1 MQPASL
7 LPDGYN
13 PFDLADAAAYG
24 RWRDAK
30 VAAYPTRLE
39 DLVVEV
45 SDPRRL
51 TAAEHAALLERL
63 CRANMAIYA
72 SRLGAC
78 SDKDIP
84 RELGRQFGLRRL
96 DYNMLADDD
105 GITPLAVAA
114 DGERRS
120 FIPYTNRPLRWHT
133 DGYYNA
139 PDRPIRAVLL
149 HCVSP
154 AAEGGVNGI
163 VDHEMAYIWLRE
175 RNPEWIRALM
185 APHVMTI
192 PPRLDEEGV
201 ARSRQS
207 GPVYFTDPHTRT
219 LHMRY
224 TARTHSIEWTTD
236 PDTQGA
242 VGALSEFLAG
252 DSPWIFHGRLESG
265 MGILSNNVLHDRSAF
280 TDHPSQKRLL
290 YRARYYD
297 RISGT

>member
-1 MQPASL
+1 MQMASTA
-7 LPDGYN
+7 PHADTR
-13 PFDLADAAAYG
+13 FDLADETAYA

-30 VAAYPTRLE
+30 VSAYPERLE
-39 DLVVEV
+39 ELVVEV
-45 SDPRRL
+45 NDPRRL
-51 TAAEHAALLERL
+51 TDAEHAALLERL
-63 CRANMAIYA
+63 RRANMAIYA
-72 SRLGAC
+72 SRLGGC
-78 SDKDIP
+78 PDKDIL
-84 RELGRQFGLRRL
+84 RELGRQFGLQRL

-105 GITPLAVAA
+105 GITPLAVANN
-114 DGERRS
+114 GERKT

-154 AAEGGVNGI
+154 AAEGGVNGV

-207 GPVYFTDPHTRT
+207 GPVFSTDSNSRT

-236 PDTQGA
+236 PETRGA
-242 VGALSEFLAG
+242 VGALTELLAG
-252 DSPWIFHGRLESG
+252 ASPWIFHGRLEAG

-297 RISGT
+297 RIAGT

>member
-1 MQPASL
+1 VQPASL
-7 LPDGYN
+7 PVPGSD
-13 PFDLADAAAYG
+13 PFDPVDDAAYQ
-24 RWRDAK
+24 RWHDAK
-30 VAAYPTRLE
+30 VAGYPARLE

-45 SDPRRL
+45 HDPRQL
-51 TAAEHAALLERL
+51 TAAEHAALLDRL
-63 CRANMAIYA
+63 RRANMAIYA
-72 SRLGAC
+72 SRLCA
-78 SDKDIP
+78 SPDKDIP
-84 RELGRQFGLRRL
+84 RLLGRQFELERL
-96 DYNMLADDD
+96 DHNMLADDD

-114 DGERRS
+114 EGERRT

-133 DGYYNA
+133 DGYYNTA
-139 PDRPIRAVLL
+139 DRPIRAVLL
-149 HCVSP
+149 HCVTP
-154 AAEGGVNGI
+154 AAEGGVNGL
-163 VDHEMAYIWLRE
+163 VDHEMVYIWLRN

-207 GPVYFTDPHTRT
+207 GPVFLVDPKTQR

-236 PDTQGA
+236 TATQGA
-242 VGALSEFLAG
+242 VLAISEFLAG
-252 DSPWIFHGRLESG
+252 DSPWIFRKRLECG

-280 TDHPSQKRLL
+280 ADDPAHRRLL

>member
-1 MQPASL
+1 MQPESV
-7 LPDGYN
+7 PVPGGD
-13 PFDLADAAAYG
+13 PFDPADDAAYE

-30 VAAYPTRLE
+30 VAGYPARLE

-45 SDPRRL
+45 HDPRQL
-51 TAAEHAALLERL
+51 TAAEHAALLDRL
-63 CRANMAIYA
+63 RRANMAIYA
-72 SRLGAC
+72 SRLCA
-78 SDKDIP
+78 SPDKDIP
-84 RELGRQFGLRRL
+84 RLLGRQFGLERL

-105 GITPLAVAA
+105 GITLLAVAA
-114 DGERRS
+114 EGERRT

-133 DGYYNA
+133 DGYYNTA
-139 PDRPIRAVLL
+139 DRPIRAVLL
-149 HCVSP
+149 HCVTA
-154 AAEGGVNGI
+154 AAEGGVNGL
-163 VDHEMAYIWLRE
+163 VDHEMVYVWLRN
-175 RNPEWIRALM
+175 RNPGWIRALM

-207 GPVYFTDPHTRT
+207 GPVFSVDPKTQR

-236 PDTQGA
+236 PETQGA
-242 VGALSEFLAG
+242 VRAISEFLAG
-252 DSPWIFHGRLESG
+252 DSLWIFRGRLESG

-280 TDHPSQKRLL
+280 AEDPGHRRLL